1 MEYETKSHC
10 KYLIALHLILV
21 VKYRK
26 QLLKGDVG
34 DFVKQKITE
43 IAERS
48 EFNIEEIEVDKD
60 HIHIL
65 LTISPNISVASY
77 VRRIKQSTTQSLWSR
92 FKWFKKQ
99 FWVKK
104 TFWSDGYFVCSVG
117 NGLLIQFK
125 NTFKSR
131 ANYSDS
137 SHRHRFASINGF
149 SRKISIKSVSKD
161 LLSRIH
167 SNKTLGNLV
176 ANMNRATSLNVLS
189 DHFCLNIA

>member
-34 DFVKQKITE
+34 DFVKQKITK

-48 EFNIEEIEVDKD
+48 EFNIEEIEVVKD

-117 NGLLIQFK
+117 NAAADTIRKYIQEQ
-125 NTFKSR
+125 
-131 ANYSDS
+131 
-137 SHRHRFASINGF
+137 G
-149 SRKISIKSVSKD
+149 
-161 LLSRIH
+161 
-167 SNKTLGNLV
+167 
-176 ANMNRATSLNVLS
+176 
-189 DHFCLNIA
+189 

>member
-48 EFNIEEIEVDKD
+48 EFNFEEIEVDKD

-65 LTISPNISVASY
+65 LTISPTICVASY
-77 VRRIKQSTTQSLWSR
+77 VRRRRDRNTWL
-92 FKWFKKQ
+92 
-99 FWVKK
+99 
-104 TFWSDGYFVCSVG
+104 YF
-117 NGLLIQFK
+117 NF
-125 NTFKSR
+125 N
-131 ANYSDS
+131 
-137 SHRHRFASINGF
+137 F
-149 SRKISIKSVSKD
+149 SY
-161 LLSRIH
+161 
-167 SNKTLGNLV
+167 
-176 ANMNRATSLNVLS
+176 
-189 DHFCLNIA
+189 

>member
-65 LTISPNISVASY
+65 LTLSPNISVASY

-92 FKWFKKQ
+92 FKWFKSNSGLKRQ
-99 FWVKK
+99 FGL
-104 TFWSDGYFVCSVG
+104 TDILFALLEMR
-117 NGLLIQFK
+117 LLIQFE

-137 SHRHRFASINGF
+137 SHRRRFASNNGF
-149 SRKISIKSVSKD
+149 SRKISI
-161 LLSRIH
+161 
-167 SNKTLGNLV
+167 NKV
-176 ANMNRATSLNVLS
+176 WP
-189 DHFCLNIA
+189 IY

>member
-1 MEYETKSHC
+1 MEYDTKSHC

-92 FKWFKKQ
+92 FKWFKWFKKQ

-117 NGLLIQFK
+117 NAAADTIRKYIQEQ
-125 NTFKSR
+125 
-131 ANYSDS
+131 
-137 SHRHRFASINGF
+137 G
-149 SRKISIKSVSKD
+149 
-161 LLSRIH
+161 
-167 SNKTLGNLV
+167 
-176 ANMNRATSLNVLS
+176 
-189 DHFCLNIA
+189 